1 MAKYYPKSQ
10 IITNLY
16 SQDGENTRVNG
27 TLVKAKNSEIYTGFF
42 WTTSNGDYY
51 SGKTPNDPPV
61 EKLTILEN
69 ASENEKAVSPL
80 NPISQTK
87 SKIAL
92 LLNDPEIEIAG
103 FQGISPSGNPN
114 WQWNQTDII
123 YYMNAKNI
131 STQTPPEY
139 DNPYTD
145 PNLPTE
151 KDYEIGS
158 FKRYFCKQRNS
169 TVYIEISNSMY
180 SNLISYSNKITYFEY
195 KPFRL
200 PWTIIGDKQQVEQI
214 NKNIVS
220 LTARKR
226 NLPGFVEYINN
237 DYLKY
242 YKS

>member
-1 MAKYYPKSQ
+1 M
-10 IITNLY
+10 Y